1 MEMVQEQDTQRT
13 LLIPW
18 DNLPRKLVLFAG
30 SHDHDRHG
38 LIIVGNHRDITLPGI
53 AQDDVYVPL
62 V

>member
-1 MEMVQEQDTQRT
+1 MAQEQDPQHA
-13 LLIPW
+13 LLVPLDI
-18 DNLPRKLVLFAG
+18 LPKKLVLFAG